1 ARAVRAADRLLPG
14 DPPQVRRDAPGGRE
28 LARRRLL
35 LRVGPRR
42 ESGGRGARGV
52 GRQGVCRRRR
62 APCLRRGDPGARRH
76 RVHLGVRPAPLLQA
90 RESARG
96 DVRGRRPPPRADRP
110 AGRRVGRGR
119 HAPLPVTAQGP
130 PLDGIRVVDL
140 TSYIAGSYAAMQ
152 LADMGAD
159 VVKVESPEGDAFR
172 ELPGFFGWNRGK
184 RSISVDLKT
193 PEGRAIVERLATGG
207 DVFMENMRPGVAERL
222 GVGWT
227 RFAALNPRLV
237 YCSVTAFGSTGPGAE
252 RPGFDPIFQALGGLM
267 TLQGFGGPPQYLRT
281 APTDYYT
288 AALATQ
294 AILAALFTRERTGRG
309 QRVETSLLRGVL
321 ALQSGVA
328 VDYPGKPSLVRDNPT
343 YRLYQADDGQWF
355 LLEVGHLRLVG
366 QPIAFTETPTR
377 DPGPPPTLGQHTDEI
392 LSELGY
398 TDAEIAALRA
408 RRVLGGPRR

>member
-1 ARAVRAADRLLPG
+1 M
-14 DPPQVRRDAPGGRE
+14 
-28 LARRRLL
+28 
-35 LRVGPRR
+35 
-42 ESGGRGARGV
+42 
-52 GRQGVCRRRR
+52 
-62 APCLRRGDPGARRH
+62 
-76 RVHLGVRPAPLLQA
+76 
-90 RESARG
+90 
-96 DVRGRRPPPRADRP
+96 
-110 AGRRVGRGR
+110 
-119 HAPLPVTAQGP
+119 TAQGP

-343 YRLYQADDGQWF
+343 YRLYQAGDGQWF
-355 LLEVGHLRLVG
+355 FLAVGNQSFWVKLTKALGLERVADDPRFGSWLLRVQNNADLLPILEARFREKPRTEWLEVLAAHDIPAAPVQPLLDFFEDPAVRHHDLVHEYEHPEVGRLRLVG

-377 DPGPPPTLGQHTDEI
+377 DPGPPHTLGQHTDEV
-392 LSELGY
+392 LCELGY

>member
-1 ARAVRAADRLLPG
+1 M
-14 DPPQVRRDAPGGRE
+14 
-28 LARRRLL
+28 
-35 LRVGPRR
+35 
-42 ESGGRGARGV
+42 
-52 GRQGVCRRRR
+52 
-62 APCLRRGDPGARRH
+62 
-76 RVHLGVRPAPLLQA
+76 
-90 RESARG
+90 
-96 DVRGRRPPPRADRP
+96 
-110 AGRRVGRGR
+110 
-119 HAPLPVTAQGP
+119 TAQGP

-193 PEGRAIVERLATGG
+193 PEGREVVERLAARG
-207 DVFMENMRPGVAERL
+207 DVVMENMRPGVAERL

-227 RFAALNPRLV
+227 RLAALNPRLV

-343 YRLYQADDGQWF
+343 YRLYQAGDGQWF
-355 LLEVGHLRLVG
+355 FLAVGNQSFWVKLTKALGLERVADDPRFGSWLLRVQNNADLLPILEARFREKPRTEWLELLAAHDIPAAPVQPLLDFFEDPAVRHHDLVHEYEHPEVGRLRLVG

-392 LSELGY
+392 LCELGY